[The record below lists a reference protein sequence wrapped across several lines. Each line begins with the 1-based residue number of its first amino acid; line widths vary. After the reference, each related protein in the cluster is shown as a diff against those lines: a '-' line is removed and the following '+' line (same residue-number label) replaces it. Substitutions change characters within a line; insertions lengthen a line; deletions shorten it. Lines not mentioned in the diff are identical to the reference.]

1 MYRVPDFQQPFSWR
15 DLPLSQP
22 KAPPCSRE
30 GGHVDRSLRLQP
42 RFALSRAE
50 YAWMNSPVPFTRC
63 LRAETLGLIHLIFL
77 SPLSREAPRPQGVSR
92 GAQLGSGGGGRPR
105 SRRPGSRAHPLS
117 RSALPLHSGHT
128 AVGLWRVL
136 TGKAFSQGS
145 PITGSR
151 WQAHPGSTA
160 TSGAHRT
167 LVIKACRV

>member
-1 MYRVPDFQQPFSWR
+1 MYRAPDFQQPFRWR

-92 GAQLGSGGGGRPR
+92 GAQLGSGGGG
-105 SRRPGSRAHPLS
+105 SWGCLAAGALAPGPTASA
-117 RSALPLHSGHT
+117 ALPSRSGHT

-167 LVIKACRV
+167 LVIKAC

>member
-50 YAWMNSPVPFTRC
+50 CAWMNSPVPFTRC

-105 SRRPGSRAHPLS
+105 SRRPGSRAHCLS
-117 RSALPLHSGHT
+117 CPAIPYRAHSGR
-128 AVGLWRVL
+128 AMASVDRSLREVPLQGRGGRLIQGARPL
-136 TGKAFSQGS
+136 QGPTG
-145 PITGSR
+145 R
-151 WQAHPGSTA
+151 
-160 TSGAHRT
+160 
-167 LVIKACRV
+167 